1 MAFASKWIHDPQDI
15 YNIDIPRRLES
26 VPIEWAGKWKE
37 VPLLRRSVRDST
49 GKVSTSPHL
58 ASQYNQMA
66 MWNRRLGRSF
76 GMKETFEFKMLRR
89 GAAEVLQGKPPSGPL
104 RGTRGIA
111 NTVAEG
117 PRSQAMGHVNGTIHE
132 KHYRNQIVDADIVSA
147 FLETPSDEAI
157 MKLMGHM
164 SLTRDPNAPA
174 GPTSA
179 QRRQVQTDAE
189 VIAAKKE
196 ADISTKAIRDC
207 YGTLAAAKR
216 KAKEDLTLQTELK
229 ENTRLRKEHDSL
241 SKRKLT
247 SLFELS
253 REEYFSTLGA
263 ACLENQHTG
272 QEEPAAPSMPA
283 FLFSE
288 RDALAKL
295 LFPPPTLKPKPYSE
309 QIEDS
314 CQIIRL
320 YASLCGRRE
329 YPRTRRGA
337 QHDGQDRSEESGEV
351 SEIKPCFLDTEP
363 DIYPMQ
369 CPGTQCLFCLGDV
382 SLAANV
388 RTRCFANPFTLTRH
402 VHKQH
407 LQYLPTKQPFTCP
420 HPSCSMDRFLLQDA
434 NHYKNHALMV
444 HSVAHSA

>member
-1 MAFASKWIHDPQDI
+1 
-15 YNIDIPRRLES
+15 
-26 VPIEWAGKWKE
+26 
-37 VPLLRRSVRDST
+37 
-49 GKVSTSPHL
+49 
-58 ASQYNQMA
+58 
-66 MWNRRLGRSF
+66 
-76 GMKETFEFKMLRR
+76 
-89 GAAEVLQGKPPSGPL
+89 
-104 RGTRGIA
+104 
-111 NTVAEG
+111 VAEEV
-117 PRSQAMGHVNGTIHE
+117 RSQAMGHVNGSIYE
-132 KHYRNQIVDADIVSA
+132 KSYRNQVVDADIVSA

-164 SLTRDPNAPA
+164 SLTRDLNAPA
-174 GPTSA
+174 EPTSA
-179 QRRQVQTDAE
+179 QRRQVQADVE
-189 VIAAKKE
+189 VVAAKRQ
-196 ADISTKAIRDC
+196 ADVSTKALRDC
-207 YGTLAAAKR
+207 YGSIAGAKR
-216 KAKEDLTLQTELK
+216 KAKEDPTVQIELD
-229 ENTRLRKEHDSL
+229 ENTRLRKAHDSL
-241 SKRKLT
+241 FRRKLT
-247 SLFELS
+247 SLFKIS
-253 REEYFSTLGA
+253 REEYFSNLGA

-288 RDALAKL
+288 REALAKL
-295 LFPPPTLKPKPYSE
+295 LFPSPTLKPKSHQE
-309 QIEDS
+309 QIKDS
-314 CQIIRL
+314 CQIIQL

-337 QHDGQDRSEESGEV
+337 QRDGQDRCEESGEV

-407 LQYLPTKQPFTCP
+407 LQYLPAGQPFTCP
-420 HPSCSMDRFLLQDA
+420 HPSCSVDRFLLQDA